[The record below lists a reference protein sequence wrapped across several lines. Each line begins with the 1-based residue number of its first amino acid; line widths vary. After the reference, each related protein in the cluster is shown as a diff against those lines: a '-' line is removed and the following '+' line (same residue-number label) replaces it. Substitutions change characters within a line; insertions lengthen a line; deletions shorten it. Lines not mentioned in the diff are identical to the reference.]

1 MAGAEDDA
9 AGKAA
14 EITEMVRQ
22 LREQVRAHH
31 PEGAVGETGVRV
43 ADLMPLVHARDDAQ
57 ATVAAIGSVNP
68 RPAGVLNSLVQT
80 LKRWLARAL
89 DRHVRQQV
97 EFNRAVVDALNSA
110 IGALNE
116 TNRALAE
123 TATLHYEQRRSF
135 GEQLSKLRADLDEA
149 RDIRTHWQEWRQ
161 GWEQKLA
168 TNEIQFLRSVADL
181 QASFQH
187 RVTQIESNFRDL
199 VRSQHDD
206 FTMALEKSGI
216 DIQKRLWRDMGRI
229 REEYERLIHNELH
242 LLRQRMLARAPSSPS
257 PTPVQTAPA
266 APGLSMAPA
275 VPAIDSLHFA
285 DRFRGREDYVKQKMT
300 FYADRFRGA
309 REVLDLGC
317 GRGEFLEVMREAGI
331 PARGVD
337 INEEFVS
344 ICRGKKLRAD
354 QVDLFTYLD
363 SLADGAM
370 GGINCSQ
377 VVEHL
382 PPERLPELVR
392 LAAVKLA
399 RGGLL
404 ALETPNPECLAIF
417 ASHFYLDPTH
427 TRPIPPPLMVFY
439 LEEAGFGAIGIHSL
453 SPAAETMPSVATLP
467 ETFRE
472 AFFGGLDYA
481 VLAKKL

>member
-31 PEGAVGETGVRV
+31 PEGAAGETGVRV

-57 ATVAAIGSVNP
+57 AKVAAIGSVNP

-89 DRHVRQQV
+89 DWHVREQV

-110 IGALNE
+110 IEALNE

-206 FTMALEKSGI
+206 FTMALEKSGL

-242 LLRQRMLARAPSSPS
+242 LLDRMIVRLTLAGLSDDGSRMVLRNDFLRDGRLVARVTSTAGWLDLSRRKLTCPPEPLLQALQGISRSEDFAALPSSVS
-257 PTPVQTAPA
+257 QA
-266 APGLSMAPA
+266 S
-275 VPAIDSLHFA
+275 
-285 DRFRGREDYVKQKMT
+285 
-300 FYADRFRGA
+300 
-309 REVLDLGC
+309 
-317 GRGEFLEVMREAGI
+317 AG
-331 PARGVD
+331 
-337 INEEFVS
+337 
-344 ICRGKKLRAD
+344 
-354 QVDLFTYLD
+354 Q
-363 SLADGAM
+363 
-370 GGINCSQ
+370 
-377 VVEHL
+377 
-382 PPERLPELVR
+382 
-392 LAAVKLA
+392 
-399 RGGLL
+399 
-404 ALETPNPECLAIF
+404 
-417 ASHFYLDPTH
+417 
-427 TRPIPPPLMVFY
+427 
-439 LEEAGFGAIGIHSL
+439 
-453 SPAAETMPSVATLP
+453 
-467 ETFRE
+467 
-472 AFFGGLDYA
+472 
-481 VLAKKL
+481 